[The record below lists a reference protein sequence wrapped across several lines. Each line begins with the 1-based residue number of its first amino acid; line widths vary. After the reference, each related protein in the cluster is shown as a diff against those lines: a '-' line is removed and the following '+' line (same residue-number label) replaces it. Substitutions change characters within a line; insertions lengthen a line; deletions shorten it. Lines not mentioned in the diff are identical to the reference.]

1 MCDDDRK
8 IVRGL
13 SGDMKSVEFA
23 MGNPVITLMDMIGA
37 GYEFEAV
44 EMDRCEKK
52 WYFNENG
59 EYVRDDK
66 A

>member
-1 MCDDDRK
+1 
-8 IVRGL
+8 
-13 SGDMKSVEFA
+13 MKSVEFEFTL
-23 MGNPVITLMDMIGA
+23 GNPVITLMDMIGA

-44 EMDRCEKK
+44 EMGKCEKK

-59 EYVRDDK
+59 EYVKDDK

>member
-1 MCDDDRK
+1 MQKEDK
-8 IVRGL
+8 
-13 SGDMKSVEFA
+13 FA
-23 MGNPVITLMDMIGA
+23 LGNPVITMMDMVSA

-44 EMDRCEKK
+44 EMEKCEKK

-59 EYVRDDK
+59 EYVKDDK